1 MPGFSFRPRRATV
14 AQPVVFDNIEVIDA
28 ANNNRRTNR
37 ATRATEK
44 EKRVYFK
51 SLRKLVGKYLPG
63 KIMPLKKTPENV
75 QQPPIATQGT
85 LRHSPPYYKTEDDN
99 TYFQNVPPRR
109 DPVMSRKRLEAAQ
122 KYRSGQ
128 NIGMLSNDMLRKILQ
143 HTVAHDKTVLD
154 IKLIKSYIKERRKS
168 SALSRVNNDEYA
180 TLLNNIITVHLE
192 NVQISNAILEIL
204 KKTLEHSNISAIILR
219 KITFSN
225 EPSICKK
232 FLEYLSKNTKI
243 HILILDDVGIDRD
256 NFNKFVRIL
265 ENFTDLEILEFS
277 NFNIAILFKVSNE
290 VHFHYYFMKV
300 IIKLETL
307 NYLIFNNNTIAQMD
321 YTYLFNKLN
330 GVNNYYV
337 IDLGR
342 DGIYLKYNDNKD
354 EDDDNKVKL
363 DEHFMHIIEIDTAGR
378 KSLNK
383 CTDRYYIDFHTY
395 RNKDD
400 SNKKLKDF
408 RHKYIVNDTEFL
420 FNKYNVPKY
429 LLSTF

>member
-1 MPGFSFRPRRATV
+1 MNTYLQRTRRATV
-14 AQPVVFDNIEVIDA
+14 APSSVFNDIRQTDATPNIRPNLASEQG
-28 ANNNRRTNR
+28 
-37 ATRATEK
+37 
-44 EKRVYFK
+44 KRVYFRD
-51 SLRKLVGKYLPG
+51 LRKLVSNAFPF
-63 KIMPLKKTPENV
+63 PFKKKQSRYA
-75 QQPPIATQGT
+75 QQQQIPPIAAASGT
-85 LRHSPPYYKTEDDN
+85 SRHSPPYYTSADDN
-99 TYFQNVPPRR
+99 TYFKNVPPRR

-128 NIGMLSNDMLRKILQ
+128 NIGMLSNDMFSKILR
-143 HTVAHDKTVLD
+143 HTIAHDKTVLD

-168 SALSRVNNDEYA
+168 TALSRVNNDEYA

-192 NVQISNAILEIL
+192 NVRISNAILEIL

-225 EPSICKK
+225 ESEIREQ
-232 FLEYLSKNTKI
+232 FLEYLSKNTKL
-243 HILILDDVGIDRD
+243 HILILDEVGIDRD

-265 ENFTDLEILEFS
+265 ENFTDLDMLEFS
-277 NFNIAILFKVSNE
+277 NFNIARLFKVSNE

-307 NYLIFNNNTIAQMD
+307 NYLIFTNNTIAQMD

-400 SNKKLKDF
+400 SNKKLTDF

-429 LLSTF
+429 LLSTL

>member
-1 MPGFSFRPRRATV
+1 MNTYLQRTRRATV
-14 AQPVVFDNIEVIDA
+14 APSSVFNDIRQRDATPNIRPNLASEQG
-28 ANNNRRTNR
+28 N
-37 ATRATEK
+37 
-44 EKRVYFK
+44 RVYFRD
-51 SLRKLVGKYLPG
+51 LRKLVSNAFPFQF
-63 KIMPLKKTPENV
+63 KKKQSRYA
-75 QQPPIATQGT
+75 QQPQIPPIAAASGT
-85 LRHSPPYYKTEDDN
+85 SRHSPPYYTSADDN
-99 TYFQNVPPRR
+99 TYFKNVPPRR

-128 NIGMLSNDMLRKILQ
+128 NIGMLSNDMFSKILR
-143 HTVAHDKTVLD
+143 HTIVHDKTVLD

-168 SALSRVNNDEYA
+168 AALSRVNNDEYA

-225 EPSICKK
+225 EPEIREH
-232 FLEYLSKNTKI
+232 FLEYLSKNTKL
-243 HILILDDVGIDRD
+243 HILILDEVGIDRD

-265 ENFTDLEILEFS
+265 ENFTDLELLEFS
-277 NFNIAILFKVSNE
+277 NFNIAKLFKVSNE

-307 NYLIFNNNTIAQMD
+307 NYLIFTNNTIAQMD

-400 SNKKLKDF
+400 SNKKLTDF

>member
-1 MPGFSFRPRRATV
+1 MNTYLQRTRRATV
-14 AQPVVFDNIEVIDA
+14 APSSVFNDIRQRDATPNIRPNLASEQG
-28 ANNNRRTNR
+28 N
-37 ATRATEK
+37 
-44 EKRVYFK
+44 RVYFRD
-51 SLRKLVGKYLPG
+51 LRKLVSNAFPFSF
-63 KIMPLKKTPENV
+63 KKKQSRYA
-75 QQPPIATQGT
+75 QQPQIPPIAAASGT
-85 LRHSPPYYKTEDDN
+85 SRHSPPYYTSADDN
-99 TYFQNVPPRR
+99 TYFKNVPPRR
-109 DPVMSRKRLEAAQ
+109 DPVMSRKRLEAAH

-128 NIGMLSNDMLRKILQ
+128 NIGMLSNDMFSKILR
-143 HTVAHDKTVLD
+143 HTIAHDKTVLD

-168 SALSRVNNDEYA
+168 AALSRVNNDEYT

-225 EPSICKK
+225 EPEIREQ
-232 FLEYLSKNTKI
+232 FLEYLSKNTKL

-265 ENFTDLEILEFS
+265 ENFTDLDMLEFS
-277 NFNIAILFKVSNE
+277 NFNIAKLFKVSNE

-307 NYLIFNNNTIAQMD
+307 NYLIFTNNTIAQMD

-400 SNKKLKDF
+400 SNKKLTDF

-429 LLSTF
+429 LLSTL

>member
-1 MPGFSFRPRRATV
+1 MNTYLQRTRRTTV
-14 AQPVVFDNIEVIDA
+14 APSSEFNDIRQRDATPNIRPNLASEQG
-28 ANNNRRTNR
+28 N
-37 ATRATEK
+37 
-44 EKRVYFK
+44 RVYFRD
-51 SLRKLVGKYLPG
+51 LRKLVSNAFPF
-63 KIMPLKKTPENV
+63 PFKKKQSRYA
-75 QQPPIATQGT
+75 QQPQIPPIAAASGT
-85 LRHSPPYYKTEDDN
+85 SRHSPPYYTSADDN
-99 TYFQNVPPRR
+99 TYFKNVPPRR

-128 NIGMLSNDMLRKILQ
+128 NIGMLSNDMFSKILQ
-143 HTVAHDKTVLD
+143 HTIAHDKTVLD

-168 SALSRVNNDEYA
+168 AALSRVNNDEYA

-192 NVQISNAILEIL
+192 NVRISNAILEIL

-225 EPSICKK
+225 EPEIREQ
-232 FLEYLSKNTKI
+232 FLEYLSKNTKL
-243 HILILDDVGIDRD
+243 HILILDEVGIDRD
-256 NFNKFVRIL
+256 NFNKFIRIL
-265 ENFTDLEILEFS
+265 ENFTDLELLEFS
-277 NFNIAILFKVSNE
+277 NFNIARLFKVSNE

-400 SNKKLKDF
+400 SNKKLTDF
-408 RHKYIVNDTEFL
+408 RHKYIVKDTEFL

>member
-1 MPGFSFRPRRATV
+1 MNTYLQRTRRATV
-14 AQPVVFDNIEVIDA
+14 APSSVFNDIRQTDATPNIRPNLASEQG
-28 ANNNRRTNR
+28 N
-37 ATRATEK
+37 
-44 EKRVYFK
+44 RVYFRD
-51 SLRKLVGKYLPG
+51 LRKLVSNAFPFSF
-63 KIMPLKKTPENV
+63 KKKQSRYA
-75 QQPPIATQGT
+75 QQPQIPPIAAASGIS
-85 LRHSPPYYKTEDDN
+85 RHSPPYYTSADDN
-99 TYFQNVPPRR
+99 TYFKNVPPRR

-128 NIGMLSNDMLRKILQ
+128 NIGMLSNDMFSKILQ
-143 HTVAHDKTVLD
+143 HTIAHDKTVLD

-168 SALSRVNNDEYA
+168 AALSRVNNDEYA

-225 EPSICKK
+225 EPEIREQ
-232 FLEYLSKNTKI
+232 FLEYLSKNTKL
-243 HILILDDVGIDRD
+243 HILILDDVGIVRD

-265 ENFTDLEILEFS
+265 ENFTDLELLEFS
-277 NFNIAILFKVSNE
+277 NFNIARLFKVSNE

-307 NYLIFNNNTIAQMD
+307 NYLIFTNNTIAQMD

-383 CTDRYYIDFHTY
+383 CADRYYIDFHTY

-400 SNKKLKDF
+400 SNKKLTDF

>member
-1 MPGFSFRPRRATV
+1 MNTYLQRTRRATV
-14 AQPVVFDNIEVIDA
+14 APSSVFNDIRQTDATPNIRPNLASEQG
-28 ANNNRRTNR
+28 N
-37 ATRATEK
+37 
-44 EKRVYFK
+44 RVYFRD
-51 SLRKLVGKYLPG
+51 LRKLVSNAFPFSF
-63 KIMPLKKTPENV
+63 KKKQSRYA
-75 QQPPIATQGT
+75 QQPQIPPIAAASGT
-85 LRHSPPYYKTEDDN
+85 SRHSPPYYTSADDN
-99 TYFQNVPPRR
+99 TYFKNVPPRR

-128 NIGMLSNDMLRKILQ
+128 NIGMLSNDMFSKILQ
-143 HTVAHDKTVLD
+143 HTIAHDKTVLD

-168 SALSRVNNDEYA
+168 AALSRVNNDEYA

-225 EPSICKK
+225 EPEIREH
-232 FLEYLSKNTKI
+232 FLEYLSKNTKL

-265 ENFTDLEILEFS
+265 ENFTDLDMLEFS
-277 NFNIAILFKVSNE
+277 NFNIARLFKVSNE

-307 NYLIFNNNTIAQMD
+307 NYLIFTNNTIAQMD

-383 CTDRYYIDFHTY
+383 CADRYYIDFHTY

-400 SNKKLKDF
+400 SNKKLTDF

>member
-1 MPGFSFRPRRATV
+1 MDLGRAKVRDLAWARP
-14 AQPVVFDNIEVIDA
+14 
-28 ANNNRRTNR
+28 
-37 ATRATEK
+37 
-44 EKRVYFK
+44 
-51 SLRKLVGKYLPG
+51 
-63 KIMPLKKTPENV
+63 
-75 QQPPIATQGT
+75 
-85 LRHSPPYYKTEDDN
+85 
-99 TYFQNVPPRR
+99 
-109 DPVMSRKRLEAAQ
+109 
-122 KYRSGQ
+122 
-128 NIGMLSNDMLRKILQ
+128 
-143 HTVAHDKTVLD
+143 
-154 IKLIKSYIKERRKS
+154 
-168 SALSRVNNDEYA
+168 
-180 TLLNNIITVHLE
+180 LLNNIITVHLE

-225 EPSICKK
+225 EPEIREH
-232 FLEYLSKNTKI
+232 FLEYLSKNTKL

-265 ENFTDLEILEFS
+265 ENFTDLDMLEFS
-277 NFNIAILFKVSNE
+277 NFNIARLFKVSNE

-307 NYLIFNNNTIAQMD
+307 NYLIFTNNTIAQKD
-321 YTYLFNKLN
+321 YTYLFKKLN

-363 DEHFMHIIEIDTAGR
+363 DELFMHIIEIDTAGR

-400 SNKKLKDF
+400 SNKKLTDF
-408 RHKYIVNDTEFL
+408 RHKYIVKDTEFL

>member
-1 MPGFSFRPRRATV
+1 MNTYLQRTRRATV
-14 AQPVVFDNIEVIDA
+14 APSSVFNDIRQTDATPNIRPNLASEQG
-28 ANNNRRTNR
+28 N
-37 ATRATEK
+37 
-44 EKRVYFK
+44 RVYFRD
-51 SLRKLVGKYLPG
+51 LRKLVSNAFPFSF
-63 KIMPLKKTPENV
+63 KKKQSRYA
-75 QQPPIATQGT
+75 QQPQIPPIAAASGT
-85 LRHSPPYYKTEDDN
+85 SRHSPPYYTSADDN
-99 TYFQNVPPRR
+99 TYFKNVPPRR

-128 NIGMLSNDMLRKILQ
+128 NIGMLSNDMFSKILQ
-143 HTVAHDKTVLD
+143 HTIAHDKTVLD

-168 SALSRVNNDEYA
+168 AALSRVNNDEYA

-225 EPSICKK
+225 EPEIREQ
-232 FLEYLSKNTKI
+232 FLEYLSKNTKL
-243 HILILDDVGIDRD
+243 HILILDDVGIVRD

-265 ENFTDLEILEFS
+265 ENFTDLELLEFS
-277 NFNIAILFKVSNE
+277 NFNIARLFKVSNE

-307 NYLIFNNNTIAQMD
+307 NYLIFTNNTIAQMD

-383 CTDRYYIDFHTY
+383 CADRYYIDFHTY

-400 SNKKLKDF
+400 SNKKLTDF

>member
-1 MPGFSFRPRRATV
+1 MNTYLQRTRRATV
-14 AQPVVFDNIEVIDA
+14 APSSVFNDIRQTDATPNIRPNLASEQG
-28 ANNNRRTNR
+28 N
-37 ATRATEK
+37 
-44 EKRVYFK
+44 RVYFRD
-51 SLRKLVGKYLPG
+51 LRKLVSNAFPFSF
-63 KIMPLKKTPENV
+63 KKKQSRYA
-75 QQPPIATQGT
+75 QQPQIPPIAAASGT
-85 LRHSPPYYKTEDDN
+85 SRHSPPYYTSADDN
-99 TYFQNVPPRR
+99 TYFKNVPPRR

-128 NIGMLSNDMLRKILQ
+128 NIGMLSNDMFSKILQ
-143 HTVAHDKTVLD
+143 HTIAHDKTVLD

-168 SALSRVNNDEYA
+168 AALSRVNNDEYA

-225 EPSICKK
+225 EPEIREQ
-232 FLEYLSKNTKI
+232 FLEYLSKNTKL
-243 HILILDDVGIDRD
+243 HILILDDVGIVRD

-265 ENFTDLEILEFS
+265 ENFTDLDMLEFS
-277 NFNIAILFKVSNE
+277 NFNIARLFKVSNE

-307 NYLIFNNNTIAQMD
+307 NYLIFTNNTIAQMD

-383 CTDRYYIDFHTY
+383 CADRYYIDFHTY

-400 SNKKLKDF
+400 SNKKLTDF